1 MLARHGS
8 VIRFSFLIVMC
19 SFLFFLSSLVFCSCV
34 AFILPTLL
42 PWEKESWILRMI
54 GHSLVFNS
62 LESHTPNETTHT
74 VYLPQSCNFIPQEVP
89 FLG

>member
-1 MLARHGS
+1 M
-8 VIRFSFLIVMC
+8 
-19 SFLFFLSSLVFCSCV
+19 
-34 AFILPTLL
+34 LL
-42 PWEKESWILRMI
+42 PWDKESCILRMT
-54 GHSLVFNS
+54 GHSLVFNG